1 MKKNLIQKII
11 SYVVVLG
18 ILTACFCACSNAQLD
33 SEEEIQ
39 NTPIFTEIE
48 CKEDSG
54 LEEIIEDQ
62 KAPEGTLLTYF
73 IFSSGVVLPD
83 QFVENVMDES
93 PVTVGF
99 RNVELMS
106 DDPTNFQVEL
116 PVWTADADC
125 YEETGVDGET
135 LIGEFIAEEDG
146 LYSME
151 VVGVDIYGNASVVKV
166 YVLYV
171 TETVSAS
178 WLEEPQNAF
187 TNGFDRGKAEEA
199 FKAVND
205 QRTAYGLQPLS
216 WDESLY
222 ELACVRAEEIVTSF
236 SHQRPDGSYVGDV
249 IIRQYGASGCGEN
262 IAANYQ
268 SITNL
273 INGWMNSSGHRET
286 MLDVRF
292 FSGVMACYSFEG
304 TYYWVN
310 LFKQ

>member
-18 ILTACFCACSNAQLD
+18 IVTACFCACSSAKLD
-33 SEEEIQ
+33 TEEEIQ
-39 NTPIFTEIE
+39 NTQIFTEIE
-48 CKEDSG
+48 SKEDSG

-116 PVWTADADC
+116 PVWTAEADC
-125 YEETGVDGET
+125 YEETGVDGEA
-135 LIGEFIAEEDG
+135 LIGEFLAEEDG

-178 WLEEPQNAF
+178 WLEEPQNVY

-216 WDESLY
+216 WDENLY

-236 SHQRPDGSYVGDV
+236 SHQRLDGSYVGDV

-262 IAANYQ
+262 IAANYR